1 MENNINKTHS
11 CNTADRPRHPSTKL
25 KLNTLHRCIEL
36 GEDVKYVSREIGYSQ
51 CSIYKWRRIYL
62 EKGAIGL
69 MSSKK
74 NIKRE
79 SLAPKHVQESLISE
93 KAADYQEQIDKLQ
106 L

>member
-1 MENNINKTHS
+1 
-11 CNTADRPRHPSTKL
+11 
-25 KLNTLHRCIEL
+25 
-36 GEDVKYVSREIGYSQ
+36 
-51 CSIYKWRRIYL
+51 
-62 EKGAIGL
+62 